1 VALVLPWEGVSP
13 RIHAEAFLAPTATV
27 IGDVA
32 IGETSSIW
40 FGTVVR
46 GDVNRIRI
54 GIRTNIQDL
63 TMCHVTSARH
73 DLVIGDDVTVGHRV
87 ILHGCHIG
95 NRVTI
100 GMGSVV
106 LDGVEIGEESIVA
119 AGAVCLERTKFPPRS
134 FIVGFPAAR
143 KGDVAPEKLG
153 QFVRDAEH
161 YVKIS
166 QRYLAQFPEW
176 KAR

>member
-1 VALVLPWEGVSP
+1 MALVLPWEGVAPS
-13 RIHAEAFLAPTATV
+13 IGEEVFLAPTATV

-32 IGETSSIW
+32 IGRRSSVW

-54 GIRTNIQDL
+54 GARTNVQDL
-63 TMCHVTSARH
+63 TTCHVTTARH
-73 DLVIGDDVTVGHRV
+73 DLAIGDDVTVGHRA
-87 ILHGCHIG
+87 ILHGCHVAD
-95 NRVTI
+95 RVTI

-119 AGAVCLERTKFPPRS
+119 AGAVLLERTKFPPRS
-134 FIVGFPAAR
+134 FIVGFPAR
-143 KGDVAPEKLG
+143 VKGEVPAEKLG

-161 YVKIS
+161 YWRIAR
-166 QRYLAQFPEW
+166 RYLEQFPEW
-176 KAR
+176 KT